1 MFKRIILEDWQ
12 NLVPVISFTVTA
24 AIFFIAIIRAL
35 LMNRD
40 RAERLARLPLESPQ
54 ENANRTH

>member
-24 AIFFIAIIRAL
+24 GIFFIAIIRAL

-40 RAERLARLPLESPQ
+40 RAEQLANLPLETTQ
-54 ENANRTH
+54 DNANRTH